1 LKSLNRSWQ
10 PKVTTIMEL
19 QNLET
24 MTALFGKLK
33 EHKLEIGRLNDE
45 EDQGNKMN
53 IAFKSKIFNGKN
65 Q

>member
-1 LKSLNRSWQ
+1 
-10 PKVTTIMEL
+10 MEL